1 MTLLTLGLACNAAA
15 CMEDEPFYDTEI
27 PPHTSIDNS
36 KGEGVTRLVTYNVG
50 IFNKY
55 IKDDY
60 QLIADMMKEIDA
72 DAICMNELDNN
83 TNRTRHVYQLKHFAS
98 LMGSWDFEYGAA
110 MPYDGGEYGEGVTTR
125 KKAVN
130 KFSVALPKGVGAEPR
145 VLVVMEMEDYVIC
158 TSHLDHVS
166 SEAQLG
172 QVELITKT
180 MKERY
185 GDSGKPVFLGGDMNA
200 TPSSETGKLLQK
212 DWEIL
217 TITGFG
223 TFPSDNPSKCIDYIM
238 QLKGHAE
245 VRSRRLA
252 DPALVQVGRRDESLG
267 PPAGDA
273 RHQTPGQ
280 KQVEPKTN
288 TTMKRYASIRL
299 VAAARC

>member
-1 MTLLTLGLACNAAA
+1 MLLLVFNSNRLGVLL
-15 CMEDEPFYDTEI
+15 E
-27 PPHTSIDNS
+27 
-36 KGEGVTRLVTYNVG
+36 
-50 IFNKY
+50 
-55 IKDDY
+55 
-60 QLIADMMKEIDA
+60 
-72 DAICMNELDNN
+72 
-83 TNRTRHVYQLKHFAS
+83 LKHFAC

-145 VLVVMEMEDYVIC
+145 VLVVMEMEVDVIS
-158 TSHLDHVS
+158 TSRLDQVS
-166 SEAQLG
+166 YEAQLG
-172 QVELITKT
+172 QKEQITGT

-238 QLKGHAE
+238 QL
-245 VRSRRLA
+245 
-252 DPALVQVGRRDESLG
+252 
-267 PPAGDA
+267 
-273 RHQTPGQ
+273 
-280 KQVEPKTN
+280 
-288 TTMKRYASIRL
+288 
-299 VAAARC
+299 

>member
-1 MTLLTLGLACNAAA
+1 MKKYLMTLLMLGLACNAAA

-27 PPHTSIDNS
+27 PPHVSIDNS

-200 TPSSETGKLLQK
+200 M
-212 DWEIL
+212 EIPGSGW
-217 TITGFG
+217 TV
-223 TFPSDNPSKCIDYIM
+223 FPSDNPSKCIDYIM
-238 QLKGHAE
+238 QLKGTPKCE
-245 VRSRRLA
+245 VVGSQILRWFKSGDVTKASDHLPVML
-252 DPALVQVGRRDESLG
+252 DIKLPA
-267 PPAGDA
+267 
-273 RHQTPGQ
+273 
-280 KQVEPKTN
+280 KNK
-288 TTMKRYASIRL
+288 
-299 VAAARC
+299 

>member
-1 MTLLTLGLACNAAA
+1 MKKYLMTLLTLGLACNAAA

-27 PPHTSIDNS
+27 PPHASIDNS

-83 TNRTRHVYQLKHFAS
+83 TNRTRHVYQLFTNRTGKDVHQARDLAAKLGMEWHFSKAI
-98 LMGSWDFEYGAA
+98 DR
-110 MPYDGGEYGEGVTTR
+110 DGGEYGEGVTTR

-172 QVELITKT
+172 QVELITSIIFRAMRAAWCRPMRSAVSAT
-180 MKERY
+180 RNWTETSSLRAT
-185 GDSGKPVFLGGDMNA
+185 STPFPVR
-200 TPSSETGKLLQK
+200 TSS
-212 DWEIL
+212 
-217 TITGFG
+217 
-223 TFPSDNPSKCIDYIM
+223 P
-238 QLKGHAE
+238 
-245 VRSRRLA
+245 R
-252 DPALVQVGRRDESLG
+252 
-267 PPAGDA
+267 
-273 RHQTPGQ
+273 
-280 KQVEPKTN
+280 
-288 TTMKRYASIRL
+288 
-299 VAAARC
+299 

>member
-1 MTLLTLGLACNAAA
+1 MKKYLMTLLTLGLACNAAA

-27 PPHTSIDNS
+27 PPNVSIDNS

-166 SEAQLG
+166 SEAQLE

-238 QLKGHAE
+238 QLKGTPKCE
-245 VRSRRLA
+245 VVGSQILRWFKSGDVTKASDHLPVML
-252 DPALVQVGRRDESLG
+252 DIKLPA
-267 PPAGDA
+267 
-273 RHQTPGQ
+273 
-280 KQVEPKTN
+280 KNK
-288 TTMKRYASIRL
+288 
-299 VAAARC
+299 

>member
-1 MTLLTLGLACNAAA
+1 MKKTICLWALLLIVVSCTNDDNYN
-15 CMEDEPFYDTEI
+15 DEHGDKAVI
-27 PPHTSIDNS
+27 PP
-36 KGEGVTRLVTYNVG
+36 KGRIIRIMTYNIYG
-50 IFNKY
+50 ARATSP
-55 IKDDY
+55 
-60 QLIADMMKEIDA
+60 ADLDA
-72 DAICMNELDNN
+72 LAEVIRRQDPDFVTLNEVDVF
-83 TNRTRHVYQLKHFAS
+83 TNRTGKDVHQARDLAAKLGMEWHFSKAI
-98 LMGSWDFEYGAA
+98 DR
-110 MPYDGGEYGEGVTTR
+110 DGGEYGEGVTTR

-166 SEAQLG
+166 SEAQLE

-238 QLKGHAE
+238 QLKGTPKCE
-245 VRSRRLA
+245 VVGSQILRWFKSGDVTKASDHLPVML
-252 DPALVQVGRRDESLG
+252 DIKLPA
-267 PPAGDA
+267 
-273 RHQTPGQ
+273 
-280 KQVEPKTN
+280 KNK
-288 TTMKRYASIRL
+288 
-299 VAAARC
+299 

>member
-1 MTLLTLGLACNAAA
+1 MLELMKKYLMPLLMLGLACTAAA
-15 CMEDEPFYDTEI
+15 CMEDEPIYDTEI
-27 PPHTSIDNS
+27 PPHVTIDNS

-60 QLIADMMKEIDA
+60 QLITNKKKEIKKNT
-72 DAICMNELDNN
+72 ISMNVLVNN
-83 TNRTRHVYQLKHFAS
+83 SNRTRHVYQLKHFAS

-145 VLVVMEMEDYVIC
+145 VLVVMEMEDYVSC
-158 TSHLDHVS
+158 TSHLYHVS
-166 SEAQLG
+166 SEAQRG
-172 QVELITKT
+172 QGELSTKT

-217 TITGFG
+217 TITGLG
-223 TFPSDNPSKCIDYIM
+223 TLPSDKPTK
-238 QLKGHAE
+238 
-245 VRSRRLA
+245 
-252 DPALVQVGRRDESLG
+252 
-267 PPAGDA
+267 
-273 RHQTPGQ
+273 
-280 KQVEPKTN
+280 
-288 TTMKRYASIRL
+288 
-299 VAAARC
+299 

>member
-1 MTLLTLGLACNAAA
+1 MKKYLMTLLTLGLACNAAA

-27 PPHTSIDNS
+27 PPHVSIDNS

-238 QLKGHAE
+238 QLKGTPMSLPR
-245 VRSRRLA
+245 RSWDRW
-252 DPALVQVGRRDESLG
+252 S
-267 PPAGDA
+267 
-273 RHQTPGQ
+273 
-280 KQVEPKTN
+280 
-288 TTMKRYASIRL
+288 
-299 VAAARC
+299 